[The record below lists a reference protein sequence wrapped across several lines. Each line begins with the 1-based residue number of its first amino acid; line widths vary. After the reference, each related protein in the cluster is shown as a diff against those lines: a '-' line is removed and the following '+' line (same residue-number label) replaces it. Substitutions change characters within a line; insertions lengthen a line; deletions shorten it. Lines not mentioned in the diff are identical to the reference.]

1 MPLPA
6 PALAAQVPFA
16 SNLLLQALN
25 EADRA
30 RVAPYL
36 QPTEF
41 LRGDVLFRVGD
52 EVSHVTF
59 PLGRTVITFILP
71 LRDGKSVET
80 ATVGHEGAIGGV
92 VSQGYLPAFSQ
103 AVVQVGGPVVRI
115 EAARLND
122 AKKASAA
129 IHDLFVRY
137 SDCLI
142 AQLLQSVAC
151 NAVHPIEQRCI
162 RWLLTMQ
169 DRLGTDDLP
178 ITHEMLAEMMGVR
191 RAYLTKV
198 LGEMQRNG
206 LIRISRGRLGF
217 VDRTRAERAACEC
230 HASVRR
236 HFQDVL
242 GAVYGRTG
250 EIVALDAVHPENLR
264 PPVLAASLKPP
275 RTPKT
280 REP

>member
-1 MPLPA
+1 MTMPA

-16 SNLLLQALN
+16 SNLLLQALTDS
-25 EADRA
+25 DRA

-36 QPTEF
+36 QPAAF
-41 LRGDVLFRVGD
+41 LRGDILFRVGD
-52 EVSHVTF
+52 DVSHVTF
-59 PLGRTVITFILP
+59 PLNRTVITFVLP
-71 LRDGKSVET
+71 LREGKSVET

-92 VSQGYLPAFSQ
+92 VSHGYLPAFSQ
-103 AVVQVGGPVVRI
+103 AVVQVGGSVLRI
-115 EAARLND
+115 EAERLNE
-122 AKKASAA
+122 AKTASPA

-137 SDCLI
+137 ADCLI

-151 NAVHPIEQRCI
+151 NAVHPIEQRCL

-178 ITHEMLAEMMGVR
+178 VTHEMLAEMMGVR

-198 LGEMQRNG
+198 LGEMQRDG
-206 LIRISRGRLGF
+206 LIRIGRGRLKF
-217 VDRTRAERAACEC
+217 IDRTRAERAACEC

-236 HFQDVL
+236 HFRQVL

-250 EIVALDAVHPENLR
+250 EIVALGAGR
-264 PPVLAASLKPP
+264 PGSLQPPTLAASLKAAPP
-275 RTPKT
+275 PKI
-280 REP
+280 PKP